1 MAEYIIQ
8 GETLASLA
16 DEIRVLSGS
25 EEAMTPGAM
34 INNVGN
40 ANDEVDT
47 QADLIAQIT
56 SALEGKAGG
65 GSSNEIESTMVTIVF
80 DESCYE
86 AYGSSFEG
94 GEFIYAFVNSE
105 GHLEMNIGTVS
116 YSNPVFLQNVACNS
130 LLIINKQM
138 CDADAFLTEIFEG
151 ESSGVD
157 TYGNVIAFVIT
168 ANANTITWIY

>member
-65 GSSNEIESTMVTIVF
+65 GIRAIQRRGATGN
-80 DESCYE
+80 C
-86 AYGSSFEG
+86 G
-94 GEFIYAFVNSE
+94 
-105 GHLEMNIGTVS
+105 
-116 YSNPVFLQNVACNS
+116 
-130 LLIINKQM
+130 
-138 CDADAFLTEIFEG
+138 
-151 ESSGVD
+151 D
-157 TYGNVIAFVIT
+157 TGRS
-168 ANANTITWIY
+168 